1 MDILVL
7 TQILDDSNSQTL
19 DGNNLFF
26 SLTFGDGQGRFFSWT
41 RVRFGLIIRRMI
53 AMEKYQDVCFLY
65 INYPRHSSGSVIFTY
80 MYHRFKPIHVGKYT
94 IHYIERLGLLTI
106 FQGVTWKHPLELPP
120 SEVFFLLVT
129 GDLKHP

>member
-26 SLTFGDGQGRFFSWT
+26 LLPLGRAGSVFSLNPCEIRFNYSAHDCYGKSTKMLFFVHQLSQTF
-41 RVRFGLIIRRMI
+41 
-53 AMEKYQDVCFLY
+53 
-65 INYPRHSSGSVIFTY
+65 NGSVIFIY

-120 SEVFFLLVT
+120 SEVFFCWRLET
-129 GDLKHP
+129 